1 MRVFYF
7 RPSVMAKEYKIV
19 YNTEDHW
26 LSTLASQLDVVI
38 HDNKIELPKD
48 LADGFLIQ
56 FEIEEGIQVSFGEMF
71 LKSRFEY
78 IVEPCKQ
85 KSWFTIL
92 FKNIERGT
100 SIFLPVEGEYK
111 EVTSGGV
118 HFFSSHVYNHLIFP
132 EKTHSFFFMVEAN
145 MQWMQDNLSDFISQ
159 DKAFYDMIFGN
170 DKIMHF
176 EPLTNRFL
184 RLFSDVFK
192 SEFDQ
197 KLNHLIVKDKG
208 YEAVVLFF
216 DHFYK
221 KFFKENINYSKY
233 SIDDQKRLYSLV
245 DYVKDNLSK
254 QLTLDQLARKAGF
267 SKSKLQAMFHHFFH
281 QSIYAFIKSLR
292 MEQAVELLK
301 GTNDDIRMIAHQL
314 GYNSSTHFI
323 NIFKKHYGLSPKKFR
338 MKKLSNR

>member
-1 MRVFYF
+1 
-7 RPSVMAKEYKIV
+7 MANDYQIL

-26 LSTLASQLDVVI
+26 LSTLANQLGAVI
-38 HDNKIELPKD
+38 NENKIELPED

-56 FEIEEGIQVSFGEMF
+56 FEIEEGIQVSFGEMV

-100 SIFLPVEGEYK
+100 SIFLPVDGEYK

-118 HFFSSHVYNHLIFP
+118 HFFSSDVYNHLIFP
-132 EKTHSFFFMVEAN
+132 ENTHSFFFMVEVN
-145 MQWMQDNLSDFISQ
+145 MKWMEDNLSDFISQ
-159 DKAFYDMIFGN
+159 DKAFYKMIFGH

-245 DYVKDNLSK
+245 DYVKDNLSN

-281 QSIYAFIKSLR
+281 QSIYAFIKNLR

-338 MKKLSNR
+338 MKKLSKR

>member
-1 MRVFYF
+1 
-7 RPSVMAKEYKIV
+7 MARLYKIL

-26 LSTLASQLDVVI
+26 LSTLASQLNVDI
-38 HDNKIELPKD
+38 HENKIHLPKD

-56 FEIEEGIQVSFGEMF
+56 FEIEDGIQVSFGEML

-78 IVEPCKQ
+78 IIEPCKH

-92 FKNIERGT
+92 FNYIERGR
-100 SIFLPVEGEYK
+100 SIFRPVDGEYK
-111 EVTSGGV
+111 EVNSGGV
-118 HFFSSHVYNHLIFP
+118 HFFSSDVYNHLIFP
-132 EKTHSFFFMVEAN
+132 ENTHSFFFMVEAN
-145 MQWMQDNLSDFISQ
+145 MKWMKENLTDFVSQ
-159 DKAFYDMIFGN
+159 DKSFYDMIYGN

-233 SIDDQKRLYSLV
+233 TIDDQKRLYGLV
-245 DYVKDNLSK
+245 DFVKDNLS
-254 QLTLDQLARKAGF
+254 QDLTLDQLARRVGF

-301 GTNDDIRMIAHQL
+301 STNLDIRMIAHQL

-323 NIFKKHYGLSPKKFR
+323 NIFKKHYGLSPKKFK
-338 MKKLSNR
+338 MEKLSKR